1 MSTQLDDIVG
11 DIADE
16 ALGGM
21 VGADDDVLGDVLGD
35 VDDLMGDDDVEG
47 DVLGAVRRRRRFRA
61 KRRMIA
67 AGVQRVGERKQF
79 LPFPATA
86 FTAASGLI
94 LTVQVNAQR
103 PFRGSRIVAAVTRT
117 GATSTGLVTLSDL
130 RVGNDPQPIAV
141 GETPIEAFSPTAFDL
156 SVDLDSSQPGVV
168 YTAVLRISVAP
179 GAADRVDVA
188 LALFGAAL
196 R

>member
-16 ALGGM
+16 ALGGI

-35 VDDLMGDDDVEG
+35 DEDMMGDDDVEG
-47 DVLGAVRRRRRFRA
+47 DVLGAIRRRRRR

-79 LPFPATA
+79 LPFPALA

-94 LTVQVNAQR
+94 LTTTVNAQR
-103 PFRGSRIVAAVTRT
+103 PFRGSRIIASVTRT
-117 GATSTGLVTLSDL
+117 GATSTGLVTLSDF
-130 RVGNDPQPIAV
+130 RVGNDPQAIAV
-141 GETPIEAFSPTAFDL
+141 GETPIEAFAATAFGL
-156 SVDLDSSQPGVV
+156 QVDLDSSQPGVV
-168 YTAVLRISVAP
+168 YTAILRISVAP
-179 GAADRVDVA
+179 GGTDRVDCA
-188 LALFGAAL
+188 LAVFGAAL